1 MIRPYRPQDLEPL
14 VVLWLE
20 STTLA
25 HPFISPRYWL
35 ESEELVRGHYI
46 PHSQT
51 WIYEDAQGIGGFI
64 SVMDQRF
71 IGALF
76 VHHNLYGQGVG
87 AALMQHIQ
95 HRFPML
101 SLEVYQQNCRAC
113 TFYRKQGFITV
124 QESYQPET
132 QANLLVMHWQDQEL
146 LASVMS

>member
-1 MIRPYRPQDLEPL
+1 MIRPYRPQDLDPL
-14 VVLWLE
+14 VRLWLE
-20 STTLA
+20 STTRA
-25 HPFISPRYWL
+25 HPFISPRYWR

-51 WIYEDAQGIGGFI
+51 WIYEDEQGIGGFI

-76 VHHNLYGQGVG
+76 VHHNLYGQGAG

-101 SLEVYQQNCRAC
+101 SLEVYQQNHRAC
-113 TFYRKQGFITV
+113 AFYRKQGFITV
-124 QESYQPET
+124 QENYQHET
-132 QANLLVMHWQDQEL
+132 RSRLLIMHWQDQEL